1 MTTIAQPTPTLPAP
15 QTLAAR
21 RIAELGPR
29 ARLCGLYDALG
40 APLYQDLTTYD
51 DYETRAVLAGI
62 RSTRG
67 PVLDLA
73 AGAGRFSLPLLAV
86 GREVTALDL
95 SADMLALLRTEL
107 EKVPARMRE
116 RCTVVQADMSAFDL
130 GRRFPYV
137 LLGTTSLS
145 LLDAD
150 GRAGLYRSV
159 LDHLTDDGKFLL
171 TVMERGDADGP
182 DETVERLTGLG
193 GTVYEFHEHWPAGA
207 AGRTVTLLPADPPAD
222 DSPVPVCTD
231 HVAVVDLS
239 RLEAELSAAGL
250 TVVSRQILTQPG
262 ERHRVTLLT
271 TEASR

>member
-1 MTTIAQPTPTLPAP
+1 MTTLAPPTLPAP

-51 DYETRAVLAGI
+51 DYETRALLAGV
-62 RSTRG
+62 RAAGG

-73 AGAGRFSLPLLAV
+73 AGAGRFTLPLLAV

-95 SADMLALLRTEL
+95 SADMLDLLRAEL
-107 EKVPARMRE
+107 AKVPARMRE
-116 RCTVVQADMSAFDL
+116 RCTVVQADMSGFDL

-150 GRAGLYRSV
+150 GRAGLYHSV
-159 LDHLTDDGKFLL
+159 LSHLTDRGTFLL
-171 TVMERGDADGP
+171 TVMERGDTDGP
-182 DETVERLTGLG
+182 DETAERLTGVG
-193 GTVYEFHEHWPAGA
+193 GTRYEFHEHWPAGA
-207 AGRTVTLLPADPPAD
+207 AGRTVTLLPADPPPD

-231 HVAVVDLS
+231 HVAVVDLP
-239 RLEAELSAAGL
+239 RLETELLAAGL
-250 TVVSRQILTQPG
+250 TVVSRQLLTQPG

-271 TEASR
+271 TEALR

>member
-21 RIAELGPR
+21 RIAELGSR

-107 EKVPARMRE
+107 RKVPARMRE

-159 LDHLTDDGKFLL
+159 LGHLTDDGKFLL

-222 DSPVPVCTD
+222 GSPVPVCTD
-231 HVAVVDLS
+231 RVAVVDLPL
-239 RLEAELSAAGL
+239 LEAELSAAGL
-250 TVVSRQILTQPG
+250 AVVSRQILTQPG